1 MKRVRRESVKES
13 MSEGEIVGVR
23 ESEVESRS
31 EGERVG
37 VR

>member
-1 MKRVRRESVKES
+1 MESVKES